1 MTAPPIKP
9 EVKWRQW
16 WSSPARFLA
25 EAEGYVM
32 VRRKGGMPFVI
43 SKREWEQCEPTDNPS
58 RARAG
63 GPR

>member
-1 MTAPPIKP
+1 MTPRAA
-9 EVKWRQW
+9 EWRW
-16 WSSPARFLA
+16 YHGALARFMA
-25 EAEGYVM
+25 SAEGYVM